1 MLKITSAWLIC
12 MSICIGI
19 SAQSRPNFS
28 NFKGKVYN
36 IPYKMGKKGYGPH
49 VYEYE
54 EIGELDWP
62 QINVP
67 DQENEKPFPDVG
79 KKSLFGMVLYSEL
92 TVSED
97 ACYEF
102 ILNSDDGSL
111 LWIDKK
117 LVVNN
122 HGDHKMTEVRDTVQ
136 IKKGSYTAKI
146 WYNQVYPTRY
156 GFIFDYNYSGPYSS
170 CEKTLKVEV
179 EKQTIVINSSVLFEF
194 DSYQISDSALNEIE
208 LVVSKIN
215 KQTPKQIRIYGHT
228 DDKGSSGYNL
238 ELSQQRADLVMELL
252 KSRLDDGINIVS
264 RGLGETQ
271 PIADNSTEEGR
282 LENRRVVII
291 IE

>member
-1 MLKITSAWLIC
+1 MLKITSAWLLC

-19 SAQSRPNFS
+19 SAQAPPRFS

-62 QINVP
+62 EINVP
-67 DQENEKPFPDVG
+67 DQENENPFPDVG
-79 KKSLFGMVLYSEL
+79 KKSLFGMVLYSDL
-92 TVSED
+92 TISQD

-102 ILNSDDGSL
+102 ILSSDDGSL

-122 HGDHKMTEVRDTVQ
+122 KGDHKMTEVRDTVQ

-156 GFIFDYNYSGPYSS
+156 GFIFDYKYSGPFTS
-170 CEKTLKVEV
+170 CEKTLKVESQ
-179 EKQTIVINSSVLFEF
+179 KQIIVINSAVLFDF
-194 DSYQISDSALNEIE
+194 DSYQISDNALEEIE
-208 LVVSKIN
+208 LVVAKIKKHN
-215 KQTPKQIRIYGHT
+215 PKQIRIYGHT

-238 ELSQQRADLVMELL
+238 ELSQQRADLVMQMLQ
-252 KSRLDDGINIVS
+252 SRLDVGISYVS
-264 RGLGETQ
+264 KGLGEAQ
-271 PIADNSTEEGR
+271 PIADNSTEDGR
-282 LENRRVVII
+282 HENRRVEIVI
-291 IE
+291 E